1 MPTYDSLIGRTDV
14 QALIPPEISRLM
26 LTSLSETSAALSLGT
41 RIPVATSQ
49 VRFPIL
55 SALPSAYWV
64 SPADTGLKQT
74 TEAAWDNKYLNIEE
88 IAAVVP
94 IPESVF
100 ADSGFDVWAAMRPL
114 LEAEIARVFDETV
127 FFGVNAPASFEDDL
141 VTAASGA
148 GNTLARGTAATGAG
162 GGIFQDL
169 SNLVALVENDGYIVN
184 AAIANTT
191 IRPKLR
197 STRDTL
203 GQLLDDDI
211 SPTGI
216 YGSPLTYPMP
226 GLWPTGSG
234 KAEMLVGDFSRLVV
248 GIRQDITYKL
258 ITEGVVT
265 NGSNQ
270 IVYNLPQQDMVALR
284 VVFRAGYAVA
294 NPINYLQPTAA
305 SRYPFA
311 ALLSP

>member
-1 MPTYDSLIGRTDV
+1 VPYDSLIARADV
-14 QALIPPEISRLM
+14 AALIPPEVSRLM

-41 RIPVATSQ
+41 RIPVATTQ
-49 VRFPIL
+49 VRFPVL

-64 SPADTGLKQT
+64 SPADTGIKET

-88 IAAVVP
+88 IAAIVP
-94 IPESVF
+94 IPENVL

-114 LEAEIARVFDETV
+114 IEAEIARTFDLAV
-127 FFGVNAPASFEDDL
+127 FFGTGAPASFEDDL

-169 SNLVALVENDGYIVN
+169 SNLVALVESDGYIPTGAV
-184 AAIANTT
+184 ANTT
-191 IRPKLR
+191 LRPKLR

-211 SPTGI
+211 SPTAI
-216 YGSPLTYPMP
+216 YGSPIGYPMP
-226 GLWPTGSG
+226 GLWPSGSS
-234 KAEMLVGDFSRLVV
+234 KPELILGDFSRLVV
-248 GIRQDITYKL
+248 GVRQDITYKL
-258 ITEGVVT
+258 ITEGVIT

-294 NPINYLQPTAA
+294 NPINYQRPTAA
-305 SRYPFA
+305 ARYPFA
-311 ALLSP
+311 ALLAP